1 MAFGDFSTDSI
12 RAKKTTAYS
21 FGQNTT
27 NNSVKNLFGTFGSM
41 SPKESKPTAYTLENL
56 TPSKSLFPF
65 GKLNLTGNNSV
76 QNTTS
81 VLRTDASSI
90 SIEKKEAAKAD
101 FLENYLKD
109 FHELSPNDQTAIR
122 NLILKKFNELE
133 QINDNNSTNT
143 QNKLTQ
149 NKTDN
154 NLDENKQVQIDSL
167 EFQSFSPDAQKFLHK
182 QFRRMTKVKT
192 ENIPPNQK
200 VKLEPIEELKD

>member
-1 MAFGDFSTDSI
+1 MTFKLFSTDAI
-12 RAKKTTAYS
+12 KANQTTQYS
-21 FGQNTT
+21 FGTLGNKSPKI
-27 NNSVKNLFGTFGSM
+27 NKPAASTFGNMTSSAISM
-41 SPKESKPTAYTLENL
+41 SP
-56 TPSKSLFPF
+56 F
-65 GKLNLTGNNSV
+65 GNFSLTGTSA
-76 QNTTS
+76 QKTTS
-81 VLRTDASSI
+81 ASQTDISGM

-154 NLDENKQVQIDSL
+154 NLDENKQVQIDTDSL